1 MVKTDEERLIA
12 EGVIGEKDCASRVIY
27 KALKSIPD
35 SAMMVQ
41 ANLAN
46 THSIWIVREGM
57 IQTVKIA
64 LDRCGYHKDID
75 YAVIDN
81 PPYYDVIFVV
91 VKDPTDYSK
100 GMYQYRIKEWKK

>member
-46 THSIWIVREGM
+46 THSIWITREGM
-57 IQTVKIA
+57 VQTVKIA
-64 LDRCGYHKDID
+64 LDRYGYRENND

-81 PPYYDVIFVV
+81 PPYYDAIFIV